1 MSNTNDWYKFYE
13 PYIPVRNL
21 YDTET
26 FVVNYIEE
34 NYPEII
40 EQQFERYK
48 EEGKYKR
55 ASEFIEKEIK
65 AGLKNPD
72 SYYLELKKGLK
83 RNINNILPNIKKLPL
98 VKTNIDNLGFAD
110 YDKERLYLED
120 CLILGKTF
128 MTYPRVSHYLLWI
141 FSTTNDNSEKYS
153 YWSNYLYEIAS
164 KIIDNANRFDSICEN
179 NYVISLD
186 CYQKYFYIDEFLTKE
201 SIIDFYIKKNYP
213 KIVQDQYKSLKKV
226 GKFQN
231 QEKFIKEM
239 VMEYIDDG
247 KSFYHALINGKR
259 KLDAELLQK
268 IHDFPILYDNN
279 SIHTKNIERLNHIR
293 LALQM
298 GALAF
303 QKFPHLT
310 ESIRNAIISGN
321 GNLAEL
327 SKAFKF
333 QADRMYKEELF
344 NEDGIKMEEYYTENQ
359 EEYRKL
365 DY

>member
-1 MSNTNDWYKFYE
+1 MSNTNDWYNFYE

-26 FVVNYIEE
+26 LIVNYIEE

-40 EQQFERYK
+40 EQQFELYK

-55 ASEFIEKEIK
+55 AGEFIEKEVK

-72 SYYLELKKGLK
+72 SYYSELKKGLK
-83 RNINNILPNIKKLPL
+83 KDINNILQNIKKLPL
-98 VKTNIDNLGFAD
+98 VKTYIDNLEFAD

-120 CLILGKTF
+120 CLILGETF
-128 MTYPRVSHYLLWI
+128 MNYPRVSIYLLWI
-141 FSTTNDNSEKYS
+141 FSTTNDNSEKYL
-153 YWSNYLYEIAS
+153 YGSNYLYEIAS
-164 KIIDNANRFDSICEN
+164 KIIDNVNLFDSICEN

-186 CYQKYFYIDEFLTKE
+186 CYHKYFNIDEFLTKE

-213 KIVQDQYKSLKKV
+213 KIVQDQYESLKKA

-247 KSFYHALINGKR
+247 RSFYHALINGKR
-259 KLDAELLQK
+259 KLDDELLQK
-268 IHDFPILYDNN
+268 IHNFPILYDDDF
-279 SIHTKNIERLNHIR
+279 IHTKDIEKLNHIR

-298 GALAF
+298 GSLAF

-310 ESIRNAIISGN
+310 VSIRNAIIRGD
-321 GNLAEL
+321 GNLEEL

-333 QADRMYKEELF
+333 QANKMHKEELF
-344 NEDGIKMEEYYTENQ
+344 IEDGIKMEEYYTENR
-359 EEYRKL
+359 E
-365 DY
+365 